1 MCRRIFYLMLFLCV
15 HIANASESVVEVIQV
30 NNRPAEELKPL
41 LEPLLEPSDQIV
53 ANGPS
58 LIVKT
63 QPERLQTIINLIR
76 KLDSPVNN
84 LLISVIQSRQMTAE
98 QLNAELSGNISIQ
111 TTSPN
116 PIGGRIGG
124 YYNQSQGN
132 NRQQN
137 TQTIRTQ
144 DGAAAFIKA
153 GNAYPLTTYQAY
165 PTPYGYA
172 PVPSTQYVEA
182 STGFA
187 VTPRLSGRQV
197 TIDVSPWSDRLNGQG
212 QFQVQEAQS
221 SIRANLG
228 EWVEIGGVDESS
240 QSSGTGTFAYNNQ
253 SGQSRLRILVKVDMA
268 N

>member
-1 MCRRIFYLMLFLCV
+1 MCRQILYLVMFLCV
-15 HIANASESVVEVIQV
+15 HIVNASESVVEIIQI

-53 ANGPS
+53 ANGSS

-63 QPERLQTIINLIR
+63 QPERLQTITNLIR

-111 TTSPN
+111 TTRPN
-116 PIGGRIGG
+116 PIGGRGDG
-124 YYNQSQGN
+124 YYNQYQGT

-144 DGAAAFIKA
+144 DGTAAFIKA
-153 GNAYPLTTYQAY
+153 GNAYPMTTYQAY
-165 PTPYGYA
+165 ATPYGYA

-187 VTPRLSGRQV
+187 VTPQLSGKQV
-197 TIDVSPWSDRLNGQG
+197 TLDVSPWSGRPSGQG
-212 QFQVQEAQS
+212 QFQVQEAQT
-221 SIRANLG
+221 SIRTSLG

-240 QSSGTGTFAYNNQ
+240 QSSGAGTFAYNNQ
-253 SGQSRLRILVKVDMA
+253 SGQSRLRILVKVDVV